1 VNDETH
7 KQSWTRHGS
16 AFPSLGGYGCSC
28 ANSQRYGPGKYLG
41 GFGNPSCCSEP
52 YVAALAVSG
61 PGTITVAYISGTVTD
76 AGGIDT
82 GPNGV
87 AWNVTGNQ
95 FPLQEAAGVA
105 GGPIDNLDSLI
116 GTFVPQSRVLAGGF
130 SAVDGTKNITR
141 VGIVP
146 AGLFFIGTGRT
157 VPVKRPGRFSWVST
171 MTMGRVMEE
180 ASPFRLPSSH
190 RLN

>member
-1 VNDETH
+1 MRRINKVGLDTGVLFLAWAATAAHAQTVNVTV
-7 KQSWTRHGS
+7 
-16 AFPSLGGYGCSC
+16 
-28 ANSQRYGPGKYLG
+28 PGNTLG
-41 GFGNPSCCSEP
+41 GFGTPSCCSEP

-116 GTFVPQSRVLAGGF
+116 GTFVPQSRVLAGAAPSMAPRTSPGLASCLLGSSL
-130 SAVDGTKNITR
+130 SA
-141 VGIVP
+141 P
-146 AGLFFIGTGRT
+146 AG
-157 VPVKRPGRFSWVST
+157 RF
-171 MTMGRVMEE
+171 
-180 ASPFRLPSSH
+180 P
-190 RLN
+190 